1 MDCGPRSVLPG
12 DQRSGHLRSRRCA
25 SSVGQRRHFRSGRR
39 GDGRETGSS
48 VPRSRLVMNA
58 SELQEV
64 RSTPLF
70 AVLNDAQLGCLD
82 GGQVIEAP
90 VGTVLATEGERT
102 GLFHVILQGEVRATR
117 TYDRQSILL
126 GVNKPG
132 NYLGETMLLLDIPW
146 LAMCRVSKPARLFR
160 LNEESFWRMLTSC
173 QTVTREIFRS
183 ASNRM
188 RNFEGYSQQREKLVS
203 LGTMAAGLAHELNNP
218 AAAARR
224 AAAHLQQTTD
234 KVQCF
239 LCNLSHA
246 LEAEHWQHLLAA
258 SQEASGRKAPDID
271 HLARSD
277 RAETIAN
284 WLNAHG
290 VAAAW
295 DLAPTFVNAGLDLPW
310 LENLAARIPPAS
322 HPDALGWLEARLNL
336 KALIKEVE
344 QSTGRIAELVK
355 AVKSYSYMD
364 QSPMQEVDIH
374 EGIESTLT
382 MLGHKLKNVTLVRA
396 FDRSVP
402 RIIAYGSELNQVW
415 TNLIDNAID
424 AVKATGK
431 ICIGTCLE
439 DDQLV
444 VEIVDDG
451 PGIPRE
457 VQSKMFEPFFTT
469 KPVGIGTGLGLII
482 SNRIVGDRH
491 GG

>member
-1 MDCGPRSVLPG
+1 
-12 DQRSGHLRSRRCA
+12 
-25 SSVGQRRHFRSGRR
+25 
-39 GDGRETGSS
+39 
-48 VPRSRLVMNA
+48 MNA

-70 AVLNDAQLGCLD
+70 AVLSDAQLGCLD

-90 VGTVLATEGERT
+90 VGTVLASEGERT
-102 GLFHVILQGEVRATR
+102 GLFHVILEGEVRASR

-132 NYLGETMLLLDIPW
+132 NFLGETMLLLDIPW
-146 LAMCRVSKPARLFR
+146 VATCRVSKPARLFR

-234 KVQCF
+234 KVQSF
-239 LCNLSHA
+239 LCQLSKA
-246 LEAEHWQHLLAA
+246 LESEHWQYLLNAA
-258 SQEASGRKAPDID
+258 QEASERKAPELD

-277 RAETIAN
+277 HAESVAG
-284 WLNAHG
+284 WLDSHG
-290 VAAAW
+290 VAGAW
-295 DLAPTFVNAGLDLPW
+295 DLAPTLVNAGLDSAW
-310 LENLAARIPPAS
+310 LAELTDKLPPAS
-322 HPDALGWLEARLNL
+322 HADALGWLEARLNL
-336 KALIKEVE
+336 KSLVSQVE
-344 QSTGRIAELVK
+344 QSTARIAELVK

-402 RIIAYGSELNQVW
+402 RIMAYGSELNQVW

-424 AVKATGK
+424 AVNGAGK
-431 ICIGTCLE
+431 ICVGTSLE

-451 PGIPRE
+451 AGIPPE
-457 VQSKMFEPFFTT
+457 VQAHMFEPFFTT
-469 KPVGIGTGLGLII
+469 KSVGTGTGLGLII
-482 SNRIVGDRH
+482 SNRIIGDRH
-491 GG
+491 GGEIEFESRPGETRFKVRLPVNRKQ